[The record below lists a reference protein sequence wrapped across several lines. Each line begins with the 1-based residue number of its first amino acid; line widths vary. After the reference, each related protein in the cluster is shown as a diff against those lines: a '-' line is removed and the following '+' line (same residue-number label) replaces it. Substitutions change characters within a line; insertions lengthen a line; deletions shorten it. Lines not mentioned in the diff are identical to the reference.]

1 MNVPVLLSVYWIFV
15 RIGAMTF
22 GGGYAMIPLFY
33 AELVSRY
40 KLISAAEFGNIVA
53 IAQMTP
59 GPIGVNAA
67 TYIGYHNGGVAGA
80 LIGTLGLLTP
90 SLIIITVVAHFA
102 EKFKHSHVVKGVLS
116 GMRPTVI
123 GLIAAA
129 VLFFA
134 EMSIFT
140 SNIPWKYLTSWL
152 SGGGA
157 ASPNFGVRW
166 QGVVIFI
173 VALVVCGKYK
183 LSAIWTIILSA
194 GLGMLLL
201 LF

>member
-1 MNVPVLLSVYWIFV
+1 MNFSLLLSLYGVFV

-33 AELVSRY
+33 AELVDRY

-67 TYIGYHNGGVAGA
+67 TYIGYHNGGLTGA

-90 SLIIITVVAHFA
+90 SLIIMTVVAHFS
-102 EKFKHSHVVKGVLS
+102 ERFKHSHVVKGVLS

-140 SNIPWKYLTSWL
+140 SSIPWEYLASL
-152 SGGGA
+152 LIGGRDQI
-157 ASPNFGVRW
+157 PDFGIRW
-166 QGVVIFI
+166 QGVVIFV

-183 LSAIWTIILSA
+183 LGVIWPIILSA
-194 GLGMLLL
+194 VLGVLLL
-201 LF
+201 